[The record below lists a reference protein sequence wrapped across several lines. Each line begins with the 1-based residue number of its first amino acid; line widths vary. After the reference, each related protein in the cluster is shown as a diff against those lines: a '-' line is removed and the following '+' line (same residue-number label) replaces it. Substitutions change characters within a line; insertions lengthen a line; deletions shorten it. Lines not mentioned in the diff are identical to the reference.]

1 MYRDNQKKEEDYGWD
16 KEQAIDFMRTNP
28 DVYLKKAAKHGY
40 ICPCCGSGDGPNGTG
55 ITETRPGTNKFS
67 CFSSRQEVGGC
78 FHGSDVIGI
87 YAKAQGMTY
96 GEAIYGLSDIY
107 GIHIKG
113 DHRDTDWTPQRKKPP
128 ADWKPPKPKEP
139 EFTEEDKFAQEQIPK
154 DIEESQKHRDPS
166 NYLKKRGLSEK
177 TQEHFHCGYLPQWA
191 APRIRYRKQQEG
203 KRPFTTPRV
212 IIPTGKDS
220 YLARDVRPKEEIPE
234 QYRGRGGKIKAGS
247 HAQFNW
253 DIAKKKNG
261 IFITEGEID
270 AMSIYE
276 AGQKNVLALGSTSN
290 VKRFVKYLEDNH
302 IKGRAFYV
310 CLDTDEPGRVASKA
324 FIQALKESGNLGIDA
339 SSIILEG
346 TKDANESLVADR
358 NRFVI
363 GLAKSVRM
371 LNTIARRASAS
382 R

>member
-1 MYRDNQKKEEDYGWD
+1 
-16 KEQAIDFMRTNP
+16 MRANP
-28 DVYLKKAAKHGY
+28 DVYLQKASKHGY
-40 ICPCCGSGDGPNGTG
+40 ICPCCGSGSGKNGTG
-55 ITETRPGTNKFS
+55 ISETKPGSRKFS

-87 YAKAQGMTY
+87 YAKANGMTY
-96 GEAIYGLSDIY
+96 GEAIFGLSDVY

-113 DHRDTDWTPQRKKPP
+113 DHRNKVWTPTRKRPP
-128 ADWKPPKPKEP
+128 TDWKPPKPKVE
-139 EFTEEDKFAQEQIPK
+139 EFTEEDKFAQERIPK
-154 DIEESQKHRDPS
+154 DIEESQKYRDPTK
-166 NYLKKRGLSEK
+166 YLENRGLSKK
-177 TQEHFHCGYLPQWA
+177 TQEHFHCGFLPRWV
-191 APRIRYRKQQEG
+191 APRVLFRKQKEG

-220 YLARDVRPKEEIPE
+220 YLARDVRSKDEIPE
-234 QYRGRGGKIKAGS
+234 KYRGHEKIKAGS

-253 DIAKKKNG
+253 DITKKKNG

-276 AGQKNVLALGSTSN
+276 AGQRNVLALGSTSN

-324 FIQALKESGNLGIDA
+324 FIEALKESGNLGIDA
-339 SSIILEG
+339 SNIILEG
-346 TKDANESLVADR
+346 TKDANESLMADR
-358 NRFVI
+358 NKFVI

-371 LNTIARRASAS
+371 LNTIARRASANG